1 MIPLGLTD
9 FRGAQKLFG
18 IRTADLARHLY
29 VCGASGCGK
38 STLLLSMMAAHAKRG
53 EGFGLIDPH
62 GELAAQVLDRIPRQ
76 RINHTIAFDPSDDW
90 PISLNVL
97 ASGDPKFKDLL
108 VSRVISMFKAAWGE
122 TLIGPRSEDLL
133 RNATHAITGI
143 RGATLLWIPKM
154 LVNPEFR
161 DWVVAQITE
170 PVVKAFWTEEF
181 AHYTPQFRQE
191 VIAPLQNKLRAFLS
205 VAAMRGVMVQ
215 AHRKVLMSE
224 VMDRGQI
231 LIANLAKGRIGED
244 NAALLA
250 SLIAEEFFLAAL
262 SRRPG
267 QRPFYL
273 YVDECHNVKGRVLA
287 DILSEARK
295 YALALILSHQY
306 TDQLHP
312 AMQAAIF
319 GNAGSQIAFRLSGG
333 DGWTFARQFGSGLD
347 ATDFTALDVYHAY
360 IRLSVNAVLDAQYHY
375 NFWRPITAIRNGDI
389 DGNPATEREAAWQPI
404 ADTPMHPEYPCAHC
418 ILSGSIAGVV
428 KAALGTEE
436 LPEIAMTSPTAPG
449 VTHR

>member
-38 STLLLSMMAAHAKRG
+38 STLLLSMMAAHARQG

-62 GELAAQVLDRIPRQ
+62 GELASQVLDRIPRQ
-76 RINHTIAFDPSDDW
+76 RINQTIAFDPSDDW

-143 RGATLLWIPKM
+143 RGATLLWIPKL

-161 DWVVAQITE
+161 DWVISQITE
-170 PVVKAFWTEEF
+170 PVTKAFWVDEF

-262 SRRPG
+262 SRAPG

-273 YVDECHNVKGRVLA
+273 YVDECQNVKGRVLA

-295 YALALILSHQY
+295 YSLAVILSHQY
-306 TDQLHP
+306 TDQLNQT
-312 AMQAAIF
+312 MQAAIF

-333 DGWTFARQFGSGLD
+333 DGWLFERQFGGTLR
-347 ATDFTALDVYHAY
+347 ATDFTSLSAYQAY
-360 IRLSVNAVLDAQYHY
+360 IRISVDGETSAPFSMRTLPPVAAEGHRDTILAVSRRSFGRPLDIIEQ
-375 NFWRPITAIRNGDI
+375 
-389 DGNPATEREAAWQPI
+389 
-404 ADTPMHPEYPCAHC
+404 
-418 ILSGSIAGVV
+418 SV
-428 KAALGTEE
+428 KKML
-436 LPEIAMTSPTAPG
+436 
-449 VTHR
+449 